1 MRDQKGAAQR
11 PNPKERSAALWR
23 AQPHEISLYRF
34 EKTARGERDTSI
46 EIGTHLGWKAARC
59 GLCRRM
65 RRGHRIGLRATS
77 PTVALVPPPVS
88 YNMSALRLLSLAPNP
103 RPRARPSFSTSSF
116 PPAAVDLAV
125 AVAASKFIVRKK
137 ERESCLPLSPPHRN
151 ADCARNASRLSPGV
165 RDRPP
170 RAVRRK
176 EESPIFLSL
185 CYELSGKPSP
195 SKIGHCRFLG
205 VQKVPIQSNHIG
217 KISMKSALIWCFELI
232 SWPRV
237 SKDMT
242 T

>member
-11 PNPKERSAALWR
+11 PNPKERSAALWRGRAGR

-65 RRGHRIGLRATS
+65 RRGHRIGLRARS

-103 RPRARPSFSTSSF
+103 RPGACPSFSTSSF
-116 PPAAVDLAV
+116 PPAAVDL

-137 ERESCLPLSPPHRN
+137 ERESCLPLSPAHRN

-170 RAVRRK
+170 RAVRRRRAQ
-176 EESPIFLSL
+176 SFYRYVMSFLDN
-185 CYELSGKPSP
+185 P
-195 SKIGHCRFLG
+195 
-205 VQKVPIQSNHIG
+205 VQ
-217 KISMKSALIWCFELI
+217 A
-232 SWPRV
+232 R
-237 SKDMT
+237 
-242 T
+242 